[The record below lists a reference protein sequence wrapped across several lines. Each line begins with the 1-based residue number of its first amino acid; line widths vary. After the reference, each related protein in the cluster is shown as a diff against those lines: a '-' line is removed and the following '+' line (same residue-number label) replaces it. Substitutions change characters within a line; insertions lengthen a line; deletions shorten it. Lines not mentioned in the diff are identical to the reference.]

1 MADIAAVA
9 SDACE
14 ASRVLHTHVVD
25 DQRAVGHLL
34 KPGEQT
40 AEEETGVRPWLHLIP
55 FPPLLQSYFTPFQL
69 ALI

>member
-1 MADIAAVA
+1 MANIAAVA
-9 SDACE
+9 SDACV

-40 AEEETGVRPWLHLIP
+40 AEEDRGEAVAAFNY
-55 FPPLLQSYFTPFQL
+55 FPSFTP
-69 ALI
+69 IHG